1 MLLTLLYHQISDSK
15 YGNPLPLFEKHLRY
29 IARRYRTVHPGDKV
43 SKSKLSV
50 CLTFDDATFDFYAL
64 IFPLLKKYQ
73 LKAVLAVP
81 TAFIPHHIT
90 HTKEERL
97 KLLSEYKQ
105 PKLSQPS
112 PAFCSW
118 DELRDLS
125 DSPLIEIASHSVNH
139 RPLSEQMVDSE
150 YEFYASKLVLKEM
163 LKKSPKTF
171 VYPFGRFTPSIH
183 ALAKKHYPY
192 IMRIGS
198 ALNIDW
204 YNRNQMIYRVHA
216 DNLKYDKT
224 PFLPF
229 KYLNYSSRFILNA
242 MRGK

>member
-1 MLLTLLYHQISDSK
+1 MLLALLYHQISDSK
-15 YGNPLPLFEKHLRY
+15 YGNPLPLFEKHLSY
-29 IARRYRTVHPGDKV
+29 IANRYRTVHPGDKV
-43 SKSKLSV
+43 PANKLSV
-50 CLTFDDATFDFYAL
+50 CLTFDDATFDFYSL

-90 HTKEERL
+90 DTKEERL

-105 PKLSQPS
+105 PKFSQPS
-112 PAFCSW
+112 SAFCSW

-139 RPLSEQMVDSE
+139 RPLSEKNIDSE

-163 LKKSPKTF
+163 LKKSPQTF
-171 VYPFGRFTPSIH
+171 VYPFGRFSPSIH

-204 YNRNQMIYRVHA
+204 YNRNRMIYRVNA
-216 DNLKYDKT
+216 DNLQYDKS
-224 PFLPF
+224 PFLMR
-229 KYLNYSSRFILNA
+229 KYLRYFFGFILNTV
-242 MRGK
+242 RKK